1 MSADQYKKR
10 KVEGEGDEGESSP
23 QASPPPQTEAEV
35 AQLIS
40 LWTQDQLIKVLSKMG
55 AENSAVMQAIIA
67 ENQNDP
73 KLRKIFVRN
82 LPYTVNQNS
91 FRDFFSQYG
100 TVTEAVIIM
109 DKNSNTSKGFG
120 FVTYETVEA
129 ANACLL
135 EPTKTIDDRQ
145 IFVNLAAKKDGL
157 ALGGVATG
165 TPGAASRRDEDNT
178 LRKLFVWS
186 LSYETTSQQLL
197 DFFKAYGEVSEA
209 VVLTNRDTG
218 TSKGYGFVTMGSVEA
233 ASLALQ
239 DSMKTMAGRS
249 IHVKLAAASDGK
261 HAGSASQG
269 GTLLAQPYGQYGV
282 PMGVY
287 GGMMYPPQSQQQYQ
301 YPGAANSSTYPTGYP
316 GWS

>member
-1 MSADQYKKR
+1 MSAEWKKR
-10 KVEGEGDEGESSP
+10 KVEDDEV
-23 QASPPPQTEAEV
+23 QTEEQV
-35 AQLIS
+35 TQLIS
-40 LWTQDQLIKVLSKMG
+40 LWSQDQLIRVLSKLG
-55 AENSAVMQAIIA
+55 AEHSVAMQEILR

-82 LPYTVNQNS
+82 LPYTVTQTS
-91 FRDFFSQYG
+91 FREFFSQYG

-109 DKNSNTSKGFG
+109 DKTTAASKGFG
-120 FVTYETVEA
+120 FVTYDTVEA

-135 EPTKTIDDRQ
+135 EPTKDIDGRQ
-145 IFVNLAAKKDGL
+145 IFVNLAAKKDGQ

-165 TPGAASRRDEDNT
+165 TPGAVGRRDEDNT

-197 DFFKAYGEVSEA
+197 DFFKTWGEVTEA

-218 TSKGYGFVTMGSVEA
+218 TSKGYGFVTMGTQESA
-233 ASLALQ
+233 QKALM
-239 DSMKTMAGRS
+239 DPVKSMAGRS

-261 HAGSASQG
+261 HSGSASQG
-269 GTLLAQPYGQYGV
+269 GTLLSVPSYGQYGAM
-282 PMGVY
+282 PMGMY
-287 GGMMYPPQSQQQYQ
+287 GGMMGMMPGGAYPPSQQYQ
-301 YPGAANSSTYPTGYP
+301 YPAGTAPASYPTGYP